1 MNTKVGLS
9 NNSEGII
16 REIIKGVENSKTK
29 IKDQDI
35 LLVEFDGQT
44 GNQGLPNG
52 KGKNN
57 IIPII
62 KFKEYKKIGTMKLT
76 RSN

>member
-16 REIIKGVENSKTK
+16 REIVKGVENTKTK

-35 LLVEFDGQT
+35 LLVEFDG
-44 GNQGLPNG
+44 
-52 KGKNN
+52 
-57 IIPII
+57 
-62 KFKEYKKIGTMKLT
+62 
-76 RSN
+76 